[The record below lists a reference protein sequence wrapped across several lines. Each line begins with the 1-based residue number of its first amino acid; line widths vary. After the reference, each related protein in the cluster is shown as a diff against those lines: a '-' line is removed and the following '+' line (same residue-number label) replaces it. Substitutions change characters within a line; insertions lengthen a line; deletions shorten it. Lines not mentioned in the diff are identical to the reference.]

1 MSPTDM
7 SLVATEVQA
16 ILELAMFRLAAK
28 EPLEADDAFS
38 VEVALSVASGLLNPV
53 HDSAVATDATDDL
66 IQAQAPGAI
75 Q

>member
-1 MSPTDM
+1 MSPADM

-28 EPLEADDAFS
+28 EPLEADDAFT

-53 HDSAVATDATDDL
+53 HDAAVADASDADL